1 MLADEIWLRNA
12 ARRMARRMF
21 PDEIDLLDL
30 DEVVRRLE
38 DEGYTNFRDV
48 RQGDLEEII
57 TETIETARVGRK

>member
-21 PDEIDLLDL
+21 PGDADLLNL
-30 DEVVRRLE
+30 DEVVHRLE

-57 TETIETARVGRK
+57 TEMIETARVSRK